1 MNFAWTQEQEILRD
15 TVREF
20 ALSEIAP
27 HSTLWDSEQAFP
39 PEIFKKLGELGM
51 LGVLVDPE
59 FGGAGLGYP
68 EYALVIEE
76 LSRVDGSI
84 GLSVAAHNSLC
95 TNHIYQEGTDRQKEK
110 YVKPLASGEALG
122 AWALTEPG
130 AGSDAVSARTQ
141 AVKRD
146 GSWWING
153 TKCFCTHGSH
163 ADVYV
168 ILAVTAPGKGAHGM
182 SAFIVEKD
190 LVPLIYQEGT
200 DRQKEKYVKPLAS
213 GEALGAWALT
223 EPGAG
228 SDAVSARTQAVKRD
242 GSWWI
247 NGTKCFCTH
256 GSHADVY
263 VILAVTAPG
272 KGAHGMSAFIV
283 EKGTKGLIPGK
294 KEDKLGCRA
303 SDTASLTLEDCR
315 IPQENILGHENE
327 GFVEALKILDGGR
340 ISIASMGVGIAQGAS
355 DCAKLGVAPI
365 LLGGIVSGVAVA
377 PVDLNG
383 LLGDPHCGFAGEEF
397 GHGRVFRDLPPLLFF
412 HPGGSICQ

>member
-1 MNFAWTQEQEILRD
+1 MDFAWTQEQEILRD

-27 HSTLWDSEQAFP
+27 HSADWDSEQTFP
-39 PEIFKKLGELGM
+39 AEIFKKLGELGM
-51 LGVLVDPE
+51 LGVLVEPE
-59 FGGAGLGYP
+59 YGGAGLGYP

-95 TNHIYQEGTDRQKEK
+95 TNHIYQEGSDRQKEK

-130 AGSDAVSARTQ
+130 SGSDAASARTQ

-146 GSWWING
+146 GAWWING
-153 TKCFCTHGSH
+153 TKNFCTNGSY

-168 ILAVTAPGKGAHGM
+168 ILAVA
-182 SAFIVEKD
+182 
-190 LVPLIYQEGT
+190 
-200 DRQKEKYVKPLAS
+200 
-213 GEALGAWALT
+213 
-223 EPGAG
+223 
-228 SDAVSARTQAVKRD
+228 
-242 GSWWI
+242 
-247 NGTKCFCTH
+247 
-256 GSHADVY
+256 
-263 VILAVTAPG
+263 APG

-315 IPQENILGHENE
+315 VPQENILGEENE
-327 GFVEALKILDGGR
+327 GFIEALKILDGGR
-340 ISIASMGVGIAQGAS
+340 ISIASMGVGIAQGAL
-355 DCAKLGVAPI
+355 DCSVSYAQEREQFGQPIAQFQAIQEKLAEMATRLEAARLLTYRAAWMKEEKGLQIPKYSSMAKL
-365 LLGGIVSGVAVA
+365 
-377 PVDLNG
+377 
-383 LLGDPHCGFAGEEF
+383 FAGEAAVWIAEQAIQI
-397 GHGRVFRDLPPLLFF
+397 HGGYGYTRDYPAEKYWRDAKLCTIGEGTSEIQRFVIAREVLK
-412 HPGGSICQ
+412 

>member
-27 HSTLWDSEQAFP
+27 HSALWDSEQTFP
-39 PEIFKKLGELGM
+39 AEIFKKLGELGM

-59 FGGAGLGYP
+59 YGGAGLGYP

-84 GLSVAAHNSLC
+84 GLSVSAHNSLC

-130 AGSDAVSARTQ
+130 SGSDAVSARTQ

-146 GSWWING
+146 GAWWING
-153 TKCFCTHGSH
+153 TKNFCTHGS
-163 ADVYV
+163 Y
-168 ILAVTAPGKGAHGM
+168 
-182 SAFIVEKD
+182 
-190 LVPLIYQEGT
+190 
-200 DRQKEKYVKPLAS
+200 
-213 GEALGAWALT
+213 
-223 EPGAG
+223 
-228 SDAVSARTQAVKRD
+228 
-242 GSWWI
+242 
-247 NGTKCFCTH
+247 
-256 GSHADVY
+256 ADVY

-303 SDTASLTLEDCR
+303 SDTASLTLEDCCV
-315 IPQENILGHENE
+315 PKENILGQENE

-340 ISIASMGVGIAQGAS
+340 ISIASMGVGIAQGAL
-355 DCAKLGVAPI
+355 DCSVSYAQEREQFGQPISQFQAIQEKLAEMATRLEAARLLTYQAAWMKEEQGLQIPKYSSMAKL
-365 LLGGIVSGVAVA
+365 
-377 PVDLNG
+377 
-383 LLGDPHCGFAGEEF
+383 FAGEAAVWIAEQAIQI
-397 GHGRVFRDLPPLLFF
+397 HGGYGYTRDYPAEKYWRDAKLCTIGEGTSEIQRFVIAREVLK
-412 HPGGSICQ
+412 

>member
-1 MNFAWTQEQEILRD
+1 MDFAWTQEQEILRD

-27 HSTLWDSEQAFP
+27 HSADWDSEQTFP
-39 PEIFKKLGELGM
+39 AEIFKKLGELGM
-51 LGVLVDPE
+51 LGVLVEPE
-59 FGGAGLGYP
+59 YGGAGLGYP

-95 TNHIYQEGTDRQKEK
+95 TNHIYQEGSDRQKEK

-130 AGSDAVSARTQ
+130 SGSDAASARTQ

-146 GSWWING
+146 GAWWING
-153 TKCFCTHGSH
+153 TKNFCTNGS
-163 ADVYV
+163 Y
-168 ILAVTAPGKGAHGM
+168 
-182 SAFIVEKD
+182 
-190 LVPLIYQEGT
+190 
-200 DRQKEKYVKPLAS
+200 
-213 GEALGAWALT
+213 
-223 EPGAG
+223 
-228 SDAVSARTQAVKRD
+228 
-242 GSWWI
+242 
-247 NGTKCFCTH
+247 
-256 GSHADVY
+256 ADVY

-315 IPQENILGHENE
+315 VPQENILGEENE
-327 GFVEALKILDGGR
+327 GFIEALKILDGGR
-340 ISIASMGVGIAQGAS
+340 ISIASMGVGIAQGAL
-355 DCAKLGVAPI
+355 DCSVSYAQEREQFGQPIAQFQAIQEKLAEMATRLEAARLLTYRAAWMKEEKGLQIPKYSSMAKL
-365 LLGGIVSGVAVA
+365 
-377 PVDLNG
+377 
-383 LLGDPHCGFAGEEF
+383 FAGEAAVWIAEQAIQI
-397 GHGRVFRDLPPLLFF
+397 HGGYGYTRDYPAEKYWRDAKLCTIGEGTSEIQRFVIAREVLK
-412 HPGGSICQ
+412 

>member
-27 HSTLWDSEQAFP
+27 HSALWDSEQAFP

-51 LGVLVDPE
+51 LGVLVDPK

-110 YVKPLASGEALG
+110 YVKS
-122 AWALTEPG
+122 
-130 AGSDAVSARTQ
+130 
-141 AVKRD
+141 
-146 GSWWING
+146 
-153 TKCFCTHGSH
+153 
-163 ADVYV
+163 
-168 ILAVTAPGKGAHGM
+168 
-182 SAFIVEKD
+182 
-190 LVPLIYQEGT
+190 
-200 DRQKEKYVKPLAS
+200 LAS

-303 SDTASLTLEDCR
+303 SNTASLTLEDCR
-315 IPQENILGHENE
+315 IPQENILGQENE

-340 ISIASMGVGIAQGAS
+340 ISIASMGVGIAQGAL
-355 DCAKLGVAPI
+355 DCSVSYAQEREQFGQPIAKFQAIQEKLADMATRLEAARLLTYRAAWMKEEQRRQIPKHSSMAKL
-365 LLGGIVSGVAVA
+365 
-377 PVDLNG
+377 
-383 LLGDPHCGFAGEEF
+383 FAGEAAVWIAEQAIQI
-397 GHGRVFRDLPPLLFF
+397 HGGYGYTRDYPAEKYWRDAKLCTIGEGTSEIQRFVIAREVLK
-412 HPGGSICQ
+412 

>member
-27 HSTLWDSEQAFP
+27 QSALWDSEQTFP
-39 PEIFKKLGELGM
+39 AEIFKKLGELGM

-59 FGGAGLGYP
+59 YGGAGLGYP

-84 GLSVAAHNSLC
+84 GLSVSAHNSLC

-130 AGSDAVSARTQ
+130 SGSDAVSARTQ

-146 GSWWING
+146 GAWWING
-153 TKCFCTHGSH
+153 TKNFCTHGS
-163 ADVYV
+163 Y
-168 ILAVTAPGKGAHGM
+168 
-182 SAFIVEKD
+182 
-190 LVPLIYQEGT
+190 
-200 DRQKEKYVKPLAS
+200 
-213 GEALGAWALT
+213 
-223 EPGAG
+223 
-228 SDAVSARTQAVKRD
+228 
-242 GSWWI
+242 
-247 NGTKCFCTH
+247 
-256 GSHADVY
+256 ADVY

-303 SDTASLTLEDCR
+303 SDTASLTLEDCCV
-315 IPQENILGHENE
+315 PKENILGQENE

-340 ISIASMGVGIAQGAS
+340 ISIASMGVGIAQGAL
-355 DCAKLGVAPI
+355 DCSVSYAQEREQFGQPISQFQAIQEKLAEMATRLEAARLLTYQAAWMKEEQGLQIPKYSSMAKL
-365 LLGGIVSGVAVA
+365 
-377 PVDLNG
+377 
-383 LLGDPHCGFAGEEF
+383 FAGEAAVWIAEQAIQI
-397 GHGRVFRDLPPLLFF
+397 HGGYGYTRDYPAEKYWRDAKLCTIGEGTSEIQRFVIAREVLK
-412 HPGGSICQ
+412 

>member
-27 HSTLWDSEQAFP
+27 HSARWDSEQTFP
-39 PEIFKKLGELGM
+39 AEIFKKLGELGM

-59 FGGAGLGYP
+59 YGGAGLGYP

-95 TNHIYQEGTDRQKEK
+95 TNHIYQEGSDRQKEK
-110 YVKPLASGEALG
+110 YLKPLASGEALG

-130 AGSDAVSARTQ
+130 SGSDAVSARTR

-146 GSWWING
+146 GAWWING
-153 TKCFCTHGSH
+153 TKNFCTHGS
-163 ADVYV
+163 Y
-168 ILAVTAPGKGAHGM
+168 
-182 SAFIVEKD
+182 
-190 LVPLIYQEGT
+190 
-200 DRQKEKYVKPLAS
+200 
-213 GEALGAWALT
+213 
-223 EPGAG
+223 
-228 SDAVSARTQAVKRD
+228 
-242 GSWWI
+242 
-247 NGTKCFCTH
+247 
-256 GSHADVY
+256 ADVY

-315 IPQENILGHENE
+315 VPKENILGQENE
-327 GFVEALKILDGGR
+327 GFVETLKILDGGR
-340 ISIASMGVGIAQGAS
+340 ISIASMGVGIAQGAL
-355 DCAKLGVAPI
+355 DCSVSYAQEREQFGRPIAQFQAIQEKLAEMATRLEAARLLTYRAAWFKEEQGAAIPKYSSMAKL
-365 LLGGIVSGVAVA
+365 
-377 PVDLNG
+377 
-383 LLGDPHCGFAGEEF
+383 FAGEAAVWIAEQAIQI
-397 GHGRVFRDLPPLLFF
+397 HGGYGYTRDYPAEKYWRDAKLCTIGEGTSEIQRFVIAREVLK
-412 HPGGSICQ
+412 